1 MIYCRSLLILSM
13 FLTLASCKEKMPS
26 YHAEEYQE
34 IKYEDLPEDIKI
46 PTKIW
51 EMVEFKGEGG
61 HEKPAAHGGGHG
73 EGGGAAPATAKN
85 LVFSDLQIFFVEK
98 NPGVV
103 AGEAVK
109 ISLPKGG
116 GTIDLSRYIT
126 NKQGTF
132 YVGFE
137 FPEFA
142 EAQGKKVLFVSNTKK
157 RRIGNQIFGAGCN
170 QILDITDRFMQEMKG
185 EGLKV
190 NTTQERYI
198 SVMGGTFLFAAQKG
212 PDVLLAQV
220 TFTNPQQAAL
230 FCGAP

>member
-1 MIYCRSLLILSM
+1 MMSCRSLLIFSM
-13 FLTLASCKEKMPS
+13 FLTVASCKEKMPS

-34 IKYEDLPEDIKI
+34 IKYEDLPEDIKV

-51 EMVEFKGEGG
+51 EMVEFKGAGSEKAEG
-61 HEKPAAHGGGHG
+61 HGGGHG
-73 EGGGAAPATAKN
+73 EGAAAPAASKN
-85 LVFSDLQIFFVEK
+85 LVFSDLQIFLVEK
-98 NPGVV
+98 NSGVV

-116 GTIDLSRYIT
+116 GTVDLSRFIT

-142 EAQGKKVLFVSNTKK
+142 EAQAKKVIFVSNTKK
-157 RRIGNQIFGAGCN
+157 RRIGSQIFGAGCN
-170 QILDITDRFMQEMKG
+170 QIFDITDRFMQEMKG
-185 EGLKV
+185 DGLKV
-190 NTTQERYI
+190 NTTQERYL

-212 PDVLLAQV
+212 SDVFLAQV

>member
-1 MIYCRSLLILSM
+1 MTCVRAILIFSAL
-13 FLTLASCKEKMPS
+13 FILASCKDKMPS

-34 IKYEDLPEDIKI
+34 IKFEDLPEDIKV

-51 EMVEFKGEGG
+51 EMVEFKSAGAEPAEG
-61 HEKPAAHGGGHG
+61 HGGGHG
-73 EGGGAAPATAKN
+73 GSGGTSAAASKN
-85 LVFSDLQIFFVEK
+85 LVFSDVQIFLVEK

-116 GTIDLSRYIT
+116 GTVDLSRFIT
-126 NKQGTF
+126 SKQGTF

-142 EAQGKKVLFVSNTKK
+142 EAQAKKVIFISNTKK
-157 RRIGNQIFGAGCN
+157 RRIGNQVFGAGCN

-212 PDVLLAQV
+212 SDVFLAQV
-220 TFTNPQQAAL
+220 TFTHPQQAAL

>member
-1 MIYCRSLLILSM
+1 MMYCRSLLIFSM
-13 FLTLASCKEKMPS
+13 FLSVVSCKEKMPS

-34 IKYEDLPEDIKI
+34 IKYEDLPEDIKV

-51 EMVEFKGEGG
+51 EMVEFKGAGA
-61 HEKPAAHGGGHG
+61 EKAEAHGGGHG
-73 EGGGAAPATAKN
+73 EGTAAPAASKN
-85 LVFSDLQIFFVEK
+85 LVFSDLQIFLVEK

-116 GTIDLSRYIT
+116 GTVDLSRFIT

-142 EAQGKKVLFVSNTKK
+142 EAQAKKVIFVSNTKK
-157 RRIGNQIFGAGCN
+157 RRIGNQVFGAGCN
-170 QILDITDRFMQEMKG
+170 QIFDITDRFMQEMKG
-185 EGLKV
+185 DGLKV
-190 NTTQERYI
+190 NTTQERYL

-212 PDVLLAQV
+212 SDVFLAQV

>member
-1 MIYCRSLLILSM
+1 MCVRSLLFFSM

-34 IKYEDLPEDIKI
+34 IKYEDLPEDIKV

-51 EMVEFKGEGG
+51 ELVEFKSAS
-61 HEKPAAHGGGHG
+61 PDAADAHGGGHG
-73 EGGGAAPATAKN
+73 GGRAASASSKN
-85 LVFSDLQIFFVEK
+85 LVFSDLQIFLVEK

-116 GTIDLSRYIT
+116 GTVDLSRFIS

-142 EAQGKKVLFVSNTKK
+142 DVEAKKVIFISNTKK
-157 RRIGNQIFGAGCN
+157 RRIGNQVFGAGCN

-190 NTTQERYI
+190 NTTQERYV

-212 PDVLLAQV
+212 SDVFLAQV

>member
-1 MIYCRSLLILSM
+1 MMSCRSLLIFSM
-13 FLTLASCKEKMPS
+13 FLTVASCKEKMPS

-34 IKYEDLPEDIKI
+34 IKYEDLPEDIKV

-51 EMVEFKGEGG
+51 EMVEFKGAGAEKAEG
-61 HEKPAAHGGGHG
+61 HGGGHG
-73 EGGGAAPATAKN
+73 EGAAAPAASKN
-85 LVFSDLQIFFVEK
+85 LVFSDLQIFLVEK
-98 NPGVV
+98 NSGVV

-116 GTIDLSRYIT
+116 GTVDLSRFIT

-142 EAQGKKVLFVSNTKK
+142 EAQAKKVIFVSNTKK
-157 RRIGNQIFGAGCN
+157 RRIGSQIFGAGCN
-170 QILDITDRFMQEMKG
+170 QIFDITDRFMQEMKG
-185 EGLKV
+185 DGLKV
-190 NTTQERYI
+190 NTTQERYL

-212 PDVLLAQV
+212 SDVFLAQV